1 MLQKLIVKNYAII
14 DHIELALAPDLNI
27 ITGETGAGKS
37 IILGALSMVLG
48 QRADSKVIYDESK
61 KCVVEAHFKV
71 ADLGL
76 EEFFKEQDLDYE
88 VDSIIRR
95 EVSAAGKSRAFV
107 NDTPV
112 TLDVLKELSSYL
124 INVHSQHETLAL
136 SGNAFQLQV
145 VDLVAQNSSAREVY
159 QQRYTAYKAT
169 EKQLNDLIEQ
179 SRNSVGDLDYLQFQ
193 FDELEAAELNVE
205 EFDTLETELNTLEN
219 AEEIKSS
226 LGAATNLLNYD
237 EGAVLDKLAGAL
249 SVLRDVT
256 KYNDEIGQL
265 ADRIESSRIEL
276 QDIAR
281 ELEHL
286 ADGTEFDP
294 ERVAELYQRQN
305 TVNKLLVKHQVQSV
319 QELVDLYNDIADKL
333 RSYESIN
340 EDIAKLEKQ
349 LNKEK
354 DELIKAAA
362 TLTQTRMKAI
372 PGIEKKVKEQLAFVG
387 MADAELKAD
396 IQPVAFEKATRSGLD
411 KVTFLFTANKGMKPE
426 ELRKVASGGELS
438 RLMLVLKS
446 MIAKYTALPTL
457 IFDEIDTGISGEVA
471 AKVGIVMEQLGK
483 EHQVISITHLP
494 QIASKGQHH
503 LFVHKEKRA
512 DRTVTNIRPLSNE
525 ERATE
530 IAKMLGGDTLSQ
542 AALENARELLQV
554 K

>member
-1 MLQKLIVKNYAII
+1 MLHKLIVKNYALI
-14 DHIELALAPDLNI
+14 DHIELLLAPDLNI

-48 QRADSKVIYDESK
+48 QRADSKVIYDDSK

-71 ADLGL
+71 AELGL
-76 EEFFKEQDLDYE
+76 DDFFKDHDLDYE
-88 VDSIIRR
+88 PETIIRR
-95 EVSAAGKSRAFV
+95 EVSASGKSRAFV

-112 TLDVLKELSSYL
+112 TLDVLKELSGYL

-145 VDLVAQNSSAREVY
+145 VDLVAQNEKERQQYQARFNK
-159 QQRYTAYKAT
+159 YKAT
-169 EKQLNDLIEQ
+169 EKELNDLIEQ

-193 FDELEAAELNVE
+193 YDELDAAELNVE
-205 EFDTLETELNTLEN
+205 EFESLETELNTLEN
-219 AEEIKSS
+219 AEEIKNN
-226 LGAATNLLNYD
+226 LGAATNLLSLD
-237 EGAVLDKLAGAL
+237 DAPVLDKLANAL
-249 SVLRDVT
+249 SVLRDVAR
-256 KYNDEIGQL
+256 YNDSIGEL

-276 QDIAR
+276 QDIAN

-305 TVNKLLVKHQVQSV
+305 TINKLLAKHQAHSV
-319 QELVDLYNDIADKL
+319 QELVDLYNELAGKL
-333 RSYESIN
+333 QSYESISA
-340 EDIAKLEKQ
+340 DTARLEKQ
-349 LNKEK
+349 LDKEK
-354 DELIKAAA
+354 KELLAAA
-362 TLTQTRMKAI
+362 DTLNKTRVKAI
-372 PGIEKKVKEQLAFVG
+372 PGIQIAVKEQLAFVG
-387 MADAELKAD
+387 MADADLKVD
-396 IQPVAFEKATRSGLD
+396 MQPVAFEKVNRTGLD

-471 AKVGIVMEQLGK
+471 AKVGIVMERLGK
-483 EHQVISITHLP
+483 DHQIISITHLP

-512 DRTVTNIRPLSNE
+512 DRTVTNIRPLNSD